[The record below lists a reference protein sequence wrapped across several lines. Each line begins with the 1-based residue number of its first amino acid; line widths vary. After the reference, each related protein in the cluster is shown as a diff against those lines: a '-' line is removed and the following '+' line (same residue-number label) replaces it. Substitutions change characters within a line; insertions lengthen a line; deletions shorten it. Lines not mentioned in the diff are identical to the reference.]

1 MRASSFTTY
10 SSEVAVEMACQM
22 LFAVREPAVGS
33 RSSSLGSTRMPE
45 KAIAVVT
52 VVMATSG
59 GSEVP
64 KFDRLF

>member
-1 MRASSFTTY
+1 
-10 SSEVAVEMACQM
+10 MACQM